1 LSIRLFLIFAFVIV
15 FGFIHVFVTSD
26 SLATNKRL
34 PDITP
39 LNFPKIEITSHRNGD
54 YVYPSSELT
63 IKGTSSDTGK
73 TNCTIYTSINNI
85 QPFQN
90 ASAAGPQGKNDFSIW
105 DSTFFNATD
114 LIKLGKN
121 EITSFI
127 VCFDANNNTPT
138 SSFQIINLTGVFN
151 DSSSLS
157 SGSDSSSRS
166 NSSFVSNEIH
176 DNIEKRINAEEEEQH
191 KGTERSRMDLQN
203 AQNTPYR
210 KSISPNGD
218 QNWRQT
224 QSTVSPNGDQNWR
237 QTQSTVSPNGGQ
249 STIEHP

>member
-1 LSIRLFLIFAFVIV
+1 LFLIFAFVIV
-15 FGFIHVFVTSD
+15 FGFTLVFVTSD
-26 SLATNKRL
+26 SVATNKRL
-34 PDITP
+34 LDITP
-39 LNFPKIEITSHRNGD
+39 LNFPKIEITSHRNGG
-54 YVYPSSELT
+54 YLYPSSELT
-63 IKGTSSDTGK
+63 IKGTSSDTDK
-73 TNCTIYTSINNI
+73 TNCTIYTSINNV

-90 ASAAGPQGKNDFSIW
+90 ASADGPQGKNDLSIW
-105 DSTFFNATD
+105 DSTFFNVAD

-151 DSSSLS
+151 GSSSSLS
-157 SGSDSSSRS
+157 SGNDSSSRS

-176 DNIEKRINAEEEEQH
+176 DNIEKRINAEEEQQH

-203 AQNTPYR
+203 AQNIPYR

-224 QSTVSPNGDQNWR
+224 QSTVSPDGDQNWR

>member
-1 LSIRLFLIFAFVIV
+1 
-15 FGFIHVFVTSD
+15 
-26 SLATNKRL
+26 
-34 PDITP
+34 
-39 LNFPKIEITSHRNGD
+39 
-54 YVYPSSELT
+54 
-63 IKGTSSDTGK
+63 
-73 TNCTIYTSINNI
+73 
-85 QPFQN
+85 
-90 ASAAGPQGKNDFSIW
+90 
-105 DSTFFNATD
+105 
-114 LIKLGKN
+114 
-121 EITSFI
+121 
-127 VCFDANNNTPT
+127 
-138 SSFQIINLTGVFN
+138 VFN
-151 DSSSLS
+151 GSSSLS

-176 DNIEKRINAEEEEQH
+176 DNIEKRINAEEEQQH